1 MRNTKKE
8 IFKSFDKNL
17 IYKEMVKILSL
28 HEIKIYQARVD
39 RTNTRMQRYFN
50 STPLRNV
57 FARIC
62 NYAYTVNQFYTI
74 SYVTKEL
81 RSTRQAISL
90 IVDECENEGWLNI
103 HRRANKVEFQASE
116 ELYESWRDYVYAR
129 TNIMTSDERNDWISM
144 LTLYK
149 NLKEKY

>member
-1 MRNTKKE
+1 M
-8 IFKSFDKNL
+8 
-17 IYKEMVKILSL
+17 
-28 HEIKIYQARVD
+28 
-39 RTNTRMQRYFN
+39 NTRMRRYFN
-50 STPLRNV
+50 SSPLRNV

-90 IVDECENEGWLNI
+90 IVDECDNEVWLNI
-103 HRRANKVEFQASE
+103 HRRANKVEFQGSE

-144 LTLYK
+144 LTFYK
-149 NLKEKY
+149 NLNEKF